1 MSFRE
6 FLGIPVIR
14 PLLSL
19 AEDMGRG
26 TEMQP
31 IK

>member
-14 PLLSL
+14 TLLSL
-19 AEDMGRG
+19 PATWVGKLRCS
-26 TEMQP
+26 Q
-31 IK
+31 